1 MYESFYELKEK
12 PFSLTPDPKFIY
24 WSNKHRE
31 ALASL
36 LYAVRERRGFMV
48 LTGEV
53 GTGKTTLIRKLL
65 GSLGDDTVTAFIF
78 NPPRT
83 VGELFAYMFE
93 EFGLSLNGKTKGE
106 LVIQLSRFLIDR
118 ILKGQNTLLVID
130 EAQNLGPRMLEEIRL
145 LSNLETNQEKLIQII
160 LVGQPELAAMLKL
173 PELRQ
178 LNQRVSVRYHLK
190 PLNREET
197 QEYVKQ
203 RLNIAGAMNN
213 GIFDRAALEAIYRF
227 SKGVPRLVNV
237 ISDHS
242 LVSGY
247 ASDQRKVTVS
257 LVREALKAVKGEEGL
272 DKPGLGMAL
281 SRFAARAG
289 VLVFLGVLVTLF
301 VILGT
306 LYLDE
311 GWAHWLRQAL
321 GRLATKI

>member
-24 WSNKHRE
+24 WSNIHRE

-93 EFGLSLNGKTKGE
+93 ELGLSLNGKTKGE
-106 LVIQLSRFLIDR
+106 AVIQLSRFLIDR

-130 EAQNLGPRMLEEIRL
+130 EAQNLGPKMLEEIRL
-145 LSNLETNQEKLIQII
+145 LSNLETSQEKLIQII
-160 LVGQPELAAMLKL
+160 LVGQPELASMLKL

-190 PLNREET
+190 SLTREET

-203 RLNIAGAMNN
+203 RLKIAGAIHN

-237 ISDHS
+237 ICDHA

-247 ASDQRKVTVS
+247 ASDQRRVTAA
-257 LVREALKAVKGEEGL
+257 LVKEAFNAINGQEESGRFRLAAGL
-272 DKPGLGMAL
+272 SGV
-281 SRFAARAG
+281 RFRQG
-289 VLVFLGVLVTLF
+289 VLVFLLALATLVA
-301 VILGT
+301 ILGS
-306 LYLDE
+306 LNLE
-311 GWAHWLRQAL
+311 AVWAEKLKQAL